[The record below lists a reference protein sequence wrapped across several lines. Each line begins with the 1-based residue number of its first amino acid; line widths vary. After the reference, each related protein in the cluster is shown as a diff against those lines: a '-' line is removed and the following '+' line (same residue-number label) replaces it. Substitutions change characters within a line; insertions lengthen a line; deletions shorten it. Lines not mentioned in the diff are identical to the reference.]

1 MCPVVRDARK
11 DHQRPPVPRFCRNP
25 APKFPQEFLLGR
37 HERPVCLGNLLEVG
51 NSTERGSQ
59 HHRDGGRL
67 GGAVEMYSET
77 CHPEAKNSSVTVT
90 IFWGHFSKKC
100 PQNKYPSRLWI
111 FVTGTRAIG
120 APWRNSIFYDVA
132 RYRARISVTCII
144 LVMYSFALSCIL
156 YSLTAYPINRVT
168 VNFLVLYLVGK

>member
-11 DHQRPPVPRFCRNP
+11 DHKRPPMPRCCRNP
-25 APKFPQEFLLGR
+25 SPKL
-37 HERPVCLGNLLEVG
+37 PVCLGNLPEVG
-51 NSTERGSQ
+51 SSTARGSQ
-59 HHRDGGRL
+59 HRRDGGRL

-120 APWRNSIFYDVA
+120 APWRNSTFYDVA

-144 LVMYSFALSCIL
+144 LVMYSFALR
-156 YSLTAYPINRVT
+156 AYPINRVT
-168 VNFLVLYLVGK
+168 GNFLVLYLVGK